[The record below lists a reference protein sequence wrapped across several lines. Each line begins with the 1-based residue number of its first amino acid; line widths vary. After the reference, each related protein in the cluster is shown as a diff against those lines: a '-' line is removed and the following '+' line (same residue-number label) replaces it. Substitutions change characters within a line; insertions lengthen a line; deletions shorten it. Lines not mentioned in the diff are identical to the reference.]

1 VQNIYRGWALFGIV
15 LFGALIAKLVLAIL
29 LRGRGTPFVFALF
42 CFLLHRALA
51 RHFLRL
57 DLPGQSGDR
66 QLGHHPRELGTI
78 AMAVGIFSR
87 RQCPDHFRGILLGHA
102 VRVGDAGM
110 NAVESIG
117 HEWMRPNTT
126 SVMLY
131 KSISHRNP
139 QWRKRNDGAAFL
151 RVGNRLVSVRK
162 HFESF
167 ESFVIQQW

>member
-15 LFGALIAKLVLAIL
+15 LFGALIANLVLAIL

-42 CFLLHRALA
+42 CFLLHRA
-51 RHFLRL
+51 
-57 DLPGQSGDR
+57 
-66 QLGHHPRELGTI
+66 
-78 AMAVGIFSR
+78 
-87 RQCPDHFRGILLGHA
+87 
-102 VRVGDAGM
+102 
-110 NAVESIG
+110 ESIG

-131 KSISHRNP
+131 TSISHRNP
-139 QWRKRNDGAAFL
+139 QWGKRNDGAAFL